1 MAITYALMDPLMTI
15 ARPISAFIAAV
26 TAGFAENLVHPP
38 APQFIMQPDLSCPV
52 DSCCDGT
59 DCTPEE
65 HARHH
70 RFWEKLNAGIRFALF
85 DVWADLAVWFTAGL
99 ILAGIITALI
109 PETTLAHYLSGGPWS
124 LLIMLAVGV
133 PIYICA
139 TASTPIAA
147 ALILKGVS
155 PGAALVFLLAGPAT
169 NITALSTIIG
179 ILGKRATAIYLFTL
193 SLCALLC
200 GLLLDY
206 IYTWLNLSA
215 QATVGSAAEIIPYP
229 LQLASA
235 LTLIFFSLKPL
246 YRWFRGHFS
255 ARPES

>member
-26 TAGFAENLVHPP
+26 TAGFTENLIHPP
-38 APQFIMQPDLSCPV
+38 VAQFTMQPDLSCPV
-52 DSCCDGT
+52 DGCCSGSN
-59 DCTPEE
+59 CTAEE
-65 HARHH
+65 HAKHH
-70 RFWEKLNAGIRFALF
+70 TFREKLIAGIRFALF
-85 DVWADLAVWFTAGL
+85 DVWEDLAVWFTAGL
-99 ILAGIITALI
+99 ILAGIITVLV
-109 PETTLAHYLSGGPWS
+109 PEATMVRYLSGGPWS

-169 NITALSTIIG
+169 NITALSTIVG

-200 GLLLDY
+200 GLLLDQIY
-206 IYTWLNLSA
+206 IWLHLSA
-215 QATVGSAAEIIPYP
+215 RATVGSAAQIIPYP
-229 LQLASA
+229 LQFISA
-235 LTLIFFSLKPL
+235 LILIFFSLKPL
-246 YRWFRGHFS
+246 YLWLKGHFPANS
-255 ARPES
+255 

>member
-1 MAITYALMDPLMTI
+1 MDPLMTI

-26 TAGFAENLVHPP
+26 TAGFTENLLHPP
-38 APQFIMQPDLSCPV
+38 PVPQFIMEPDLSCPV
-52 DSCCDGT
+52 DSCCDGSN
-59 DCTPEE
+59 CNAEE
-65 HARHH
+65 HATHH
-70 RFWEKLNAGIRFALF
+70 TFWGKLNTGIRFALF
-85 DVWADLAVWFTAGL
+85 EVWEDLAVWFTAGL
-99 ILAGIITALI
+99 ILAGIITVLV
-109 PETTLAHYLSGGPWS
+109 PEAAMVRYLSGGPWS

-169 NITALSTIIG
+169 NITALSTIVG

-206 IYTWLNLSA
+206 VYIRLNISA
-215 QATVGSAAEIIPYP
+215 RATIGNAAQIIPYP
-229 LQLASA
+229 VQFLSA
-235 LTLIFFSLKPL
+235 LLLIILSLKPL
-246 YRWFRGHFS
+246 YLWFKGHFS
-255 ARPES
+255 AKS